1 MHNLRNRQVKMRQ
14 LFFYSSLSVKCPQ
27 PPENT
32 KFIANASALRL
43 ITEEKLGKHSIR
55 IQLMLY

>member
-1 MHNLRNRQVKMRQ
+1 MRQ

-27 PPENT
+27 PPENA

-43 ITEEKLGKHSIR
+43 ITEEKLGKHFIR